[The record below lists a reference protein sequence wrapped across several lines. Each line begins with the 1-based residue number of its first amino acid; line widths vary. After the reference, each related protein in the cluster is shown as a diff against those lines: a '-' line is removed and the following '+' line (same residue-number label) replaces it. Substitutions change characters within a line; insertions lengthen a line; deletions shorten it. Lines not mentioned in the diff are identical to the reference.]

1 MNNLKKYNNHLL
13 NQYYKLTNKQQLSI
27 PLLVS
32 SSEKYINNLD
42 RKILYIGQETNGWLN
57 YNDESFMPNIDYI
70 ETAYLN
76 FLKNGANNKEFWMFI
91 RKCLNIPKE
100 DLFKNI
106 IWNNSIITSKRIG
119 IGTPD
124 INSELRTM
132 SIKYLKF
139 LHNYFKPEYTIFVNG
154 PRNPYYNITNDLLKD
169 LNSSLIGKW
178 PTKEEPVLF
187 DDQKNIIWTYHPN
200 YLNKSHLKNDT
211 IYKIK
216 KKLL

>member
-1 MNNLKKYNNHLL
+1 MNELKKQNNYIL
-13 NQYYKLTNKQQLSI
+13 NQYYNLPNKEQLSI

-32 SSEKYINNLD
+32 SSEKYTNNLN

-57 YNDESFMPNIDYI
+57 YKDEFFMPDLDYI
-70 ETAYLN
+70 ETAYFN

-91 RKCLNIPKE
+91 RKCLDIPKE
-100 DLFKNI
+100 ELSKNI

-124 INSELRTM
+124 IDDNLKSI

-139 LHNYFKPEYTIFVNG
+139 LHNYFKPECTIFVNG
-154 PRNPYYNITNDLLKD
+154 PRNPYYSITNNLLKD
-169 LNSSLIGKW
+169 FDSSLIDKW
-178 PTKEEPVLF
+178 PTKEKPVLF
-187 DDQKNIIWTYHPN
+187 DDKNKIIWTYHPN

-211 IYKIK
+211 ICKIK